1 MLVIDSYAVS
11 DDYSVFRK
19 VYENPILKSRAPD
32 ASPKEVELGEARTQQ
47 VRLICSTAW
56 EVLSALF

>member
-1 MLVIDSYAVS
+1 MLAL

-32 ASPKEVELGEARTQQ
+32 ASPKEVELGEARTEQ
-47 VRLICSTAW
+47 VRLISS
-56 EVLSALF
+56 SA

>member
-1 MLVIDSYAVS
+1 MPIL

-32 ASPKEVELGEARTQQ
+32 ASPKEVELGEARMEQ
-47 VRLICSTAW
+47 VRLISSTA
-56 EVLSALF
+56 

>member
-1 MLVIDSYAVS
+1 MLILILVL

-32 ASPKEVELGEARTQQ
+32 ASPKEIELGEARMEQ
-47 VRLICSTAW
+47 VCLI
-56 EVLSALF
+56 F

>member
-1 MLVIDSYAVS
+1 MLVL

-32 ASPKEVELGEARTQQ
+32 ASPKEVELGEARTEQ
-47 VRLICSTAW
+47 VRLF
-56 EVLSALF
+56 LFNGAGLIRILLVAFYR